1 MKKAIALILA
11 LACVSLAL
19 SSCGSSG
26 PKTAAESFFKSFA
39 KLDFEGARAFC
50 TEEGKASLS
59 LLEAVASG
67 MTEEDK
73 AEFTKKYDVKI
84 TKVDVKGDTAV
95 AYYTAPDAEGEQTI
109 DLVKE
114 DGKWKVEFKKEL

>member
-1 MKKAIALILA
+1 MKKAIALILT

-19 SSCGSSG
+19 TSCGTSG
-26 PKTAAESFFKSFA
+26 PKTAAESFFKAFA
-39 KLDFEGARAFC
+39 KLDFDAAREVC

-73 AEFTKKYDVKI
+73 AEFTNKYNVKI

-95 AYYTAPDAEGEQTI
+95 AHYTVPDAEGEQTI

-114 DGKWKVEFKKEL
+114 NGKWKVEFKKQL